1 VVIDDGVSLLRL
13 EGVDAG
19 LLDGWRGN
27 TATEQEEL
35 KKLKNWSPSV
45 SLNHEGA
52 RNLNGTRV
60 GWTNLD
66 RLHS

>member
-27 TATEQEEL
+27 SATEEEEL
-35 KKLKNWSPSV
+35 KSGHHQFL
-45 SLNHEGA
+45 
-52 RNLNGTRV
+52 
-60 GWTNLD
+60 
-66 RLHS
+66 